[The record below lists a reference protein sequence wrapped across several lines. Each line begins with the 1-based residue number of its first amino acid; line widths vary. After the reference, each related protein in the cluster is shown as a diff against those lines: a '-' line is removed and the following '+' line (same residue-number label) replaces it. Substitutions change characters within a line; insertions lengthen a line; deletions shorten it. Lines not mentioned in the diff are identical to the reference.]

1 MRGVLHLTGADRPQ
15 TSQQRNRCHPGW
27 GGGRRESPLPWGTW
41 ESPGLEGV
49 GRVYEGG
56 MRGGQAQR
64 ASGGRKAGAA
74 GDVARGCG
82 TWPCGRSPASRRGR
96 QGTGPRGAAEDH
108 PQRSA
113 AVLTGGRRAT
123 VRRPRQGGEGRAACG
138 SPGLCGTLR
147 QDTLNRLATGPGQ
160 SALPLAHRP
169 RGGGTNTVFI
179 KEIPVAGSQILPSPL
194 PELHPIPRL
203 HGGPE
208 LCSPTDI
215 SPSSDSLT

>member
-1 MRGVLHLTGADRPQ
+1 MGCSTSLGRTDPRQVNRETGVTQG
-15 TSQQRNRCHPGW
+15 GW
-27 GGGRRESPLPWGTW
+27 GDGARESPLPWGTW

-49 GRVYEGG
+49 GRVCEGG

-64 ASGGRKAGAA
+64 ASGGRKAGVA
-74 GDVARGCG
+74 GDVAVAVWQEPSEQTGLRG
-82 TWPCGRSPASRRGR
+82 W
-96 QGTGPRGAAEDH
+96 QGIGPRGAAEDH

-113 AVLTGGRRAT
+113 AVLTGGGRAT
-123 VRRPRQGGEGRAACG
+123 VWRPRQSGEGRAACG

-147 QDTLNRLATGPGQ
+147 RDTLNRLATGPGQ

-203 HGGPE
+203 HGAPE